1 MAYIGNTVENQGFTP
16 AIDYFNGD
24 GVTVTFTLSRPIASV
39 AQVIVAIDNVIQNP
53 SSSYTVAGSA
63 ITFSSAPLSG
73 TNNIWVEYTSLI
85 TTYNAISQD
94 PTVIGDI
101 RATGGYLAEGDF
113 GNSFVEGVI
122 FDYVTGLGRVTVGTA
137 EGIALYNGGTASRTA
152 LASWNSSGTLT
163 NTGGAVIQGLT
174 VGKGTGAIAT
184 NTAVGASALNANTT
198 GNLNTAVGYLAGST
212 NTTGI
217 YNTTVGGQALQL
229 NTTASQNTAV
239 GFASVYSNTTGAS
252 NSGLG
257 FQSLLLNTT
266 GSFNTAIGD
275 NALRSNTTASNN
287 TAVGYQSLYSNT
299 TGAGNV
305 AIGEGSQY
313 TSTTASFNVSVG
325 YRTLRVN
332 TGEYNTALGY
342 QALNNSTANSNT
354 AVGYQA
360 GYSNTTGPENTFL
373 AKGAGYSTTTGSSN
387 LFVGY
392 HAGYYNTTGNYNTY
406 VGHAAGPVTT
416 ASATGSQNTAIG
428 QSALAANTT
437 ANQNTAV
444 GYTALTAN
452 TTGTQ
457 SCALGVGAGAAN
469 TTGSGNIFIGIDSGN
484 ATIGH
489 TTGSYNTFIGRCNGS
504 SVSATNQLVITA
516 SNSVIAGKGDST
528 GFISPSG
535 GGVYQGNN
543 SSSWSTTSDRRLKKN
558 IVDNTIGLSA
568 INAIQV
574 RNFEYRTKDEVTELE
589 PQNAI
594 EIAGVQIGAIA
605 QEIQAILPECVKT
618 ESTGVMSVDTTNL
631 TWYLI
636 NAVKELNAK
645 LEAQAL
651 EIATL
656 KAAK

>member
-85 TTYNAISQD
+85 TTYQAISQD

-113 GNSFVEGVI
+113 GNSFVDGAI
-122 FDYVTGLGRVTVGTA
+122 LDYVTGNGRVTVGSLDDITF
-137 EGIALYNGGTASRTA
+137 YHGGTAGRSEIMKLSYA
-152 LASWNSSGTLT
+152 GNSTLT
-163 NTGGAVIQGLT
+163 GNLAISGSATIQGLT
-174 VGKGTGAIAT
+174 VGKGGGAVSTNTAIGASALST
-184 NTAVGASALNANTT
+184 NSAGTRNTAVGSTAGSGITGSRNTVLGDNILAGSTSGNDNVGIGDFTMRAYTGSGSTAVGAQAMANGSANTGDNNTAIGSGSLNANAS
-198 GNLNTAVGYLAGST
+198 GASNTAVGGS
-212 NTTGI
+212 
-217 YNTTVGGQALQL
+217 AL
-229 NTTASQNTAV
+229 T
-239 GFASVYSNTTGAS
+239 
-252 NSGLG
+252 
-257 FQSLLLNTT
+257 
-266 GSFNTAIGD
+266 
-275 NALRSNTTASNN
+275 SNTTAS
-287 TAVGYQSLYSNT
+287 
-299 TGAGNV
+299 
-305 AIGEGSQY
+305 
-313 TSTTASFNVSVG
+313 
-325 YRTLRVN
+325 
-332 TGEYNTALGY
+332 
-342 QALNNSTANSNT
+342 
-354 AVGYQA
+354 
-360 GYSNTTGPENTFL
+360 
-373 AKGAGYSTTTGSSN
+373 
-387 LFVGY
+387 
-392 HAGYYNTTGNYNTY
+392 
-406 VGHAAGPVTT
+406 
-416 ASATGSQNTAIG
+416 
-428 QSALAANTT
+428 
-437 ANQNTAV
+437 QNTAV

-568 INAIQV
+568 INSIQV
-574 RNFEYRTKDEVTELE
+574 RNFEYRLPEEITELE

-645 LEAQAL
+645 VEAQAL